1 MRGLGDSCIEK
12 AHYGKLYR
20 YNFILFIFSNM
31 ERLVLRA
38 LGPGWLNEMEL

>member
-20 YNFILFIFSNM
+20 YNFIFLIFSNM
-31 ERLVLRA
+31 ERLVLRVV
-38 LGPGWLNEMEL
+38 GHGWLNEMGL